1 MEKGCN
7 FSISEV
13 TTLWRFANMPIIITF
28 ITKGAINRLMQ
39 YSVGNEVH
47 AHSTNPENG
56 MGHKQDNRKYN

>member
-1 MEKGCN
+1 
-7 FSISEV
+7 
-13 TTLWRFANMPIIITF
+13 MPIIITF